1 MHCCFLTHISLLLA
15 SSIGQLLA
23 ILSLFTKE
31 KSSLSMLKSPRDPR
45 EAKLLL
51 RLECGV
57 LMAMFVMQLG
67 VLALTCAVHSCWVR
81 EYEGIEAEREKTARR
96 RSRRIVRVQEESMAN
111 VAKISD
117 SKAKELDEKMK
128 TKYGQWVAE
137 FKATNTQASIFDR
150 KKSSE
155 LSHWDKLYS
164 VAKAKKQ
171 KLNPRHGDTGPG
183 TPEQVAESI
192 TRPST
197 SRCSVPS
204 NHTAAAWRV
213 VMDVNKG
220 KKNNAMMICHWMLSG
235 KQNLGVEA
243 PMSTFAIHRPDFLR
257 TSCNGARN
265 HHNFGR
271 TPPSSTI
278 LNYVHVIDKD
288 IQINRIRNV
297 KCSQTRKKEELSL
310 ETREKSVSQFE
321 EATPTNL
328 KFDRLQLQDQ
338 DYVQENK
345 VEFGDFV
352 AREAVLDEEYWTA
365 AWLRAE
371 THWENRNDRYV
382 DNYKRKFA
390 EQEFNAIKRQCKGQ
404 FGQKCSCI
412 VAVKKEESNV
422 KHTVLKSVVGTL
434 DFNIR
439 HLLTGE
445 TFPGERVKAPI
456 FCRTDRQAPRKYGYV
471 ANLCVAKSARRQ
483 GIASNMLNL
492 AILSAKSNGAEQVF
506 VHVLRSNLVAQEL
519 YEKMGFEVVEM
530 ASPQLSKEKTYL
542 LCFRV

>member
-1 MHCCFLTHISLLLA
+1 MPPTSMGWALLMVSAISLISSFVGFYSQLMHCCFLTHVSLLLA

-31 KSSLSMLKSPRDPR
+31 KSSLSMLKSPRDAR
-45 EAKLLL
+45 EAKLLV

-81 EYEGIEAEREKTARR
+81 EYEGIEAEMEKTARR
-96 RSRRIVRVQEESMAN
+96 RSRRIARVQEESMAN

-128 TKYGQWVAE
+128 TKYGQWAKYVVE
-137 FKATNTQASIFDR
+137 NKFK
-150 KKSSE
+150 
-155 LSHWDKLYS
+155 
-164 VAKAKKQ
+164 
-171 KLNPRHGDTGPG
+171 
-183 TPEQVAESI
+183 
-192 TRPST
+192 RPSVTNGSLGSLEDIILTTTGHGHT
-197 SRCSVPS
+197 SPGHTGVDSGADHVSVNYKAGYFS
-204 NHTAAAWRV
+204 AAYDEGGGLQAGYG
-213 VMDVNKG
+213 NKG
-220 KKNNAMMICHWMLSG
+220 KKNKTPLDVIRIGGRHAWQS

-271 TPPSSTI
+271 TPPSSTMI
-278 LNYVHVIDKD
+278 T
-288 IQINRIRNV
+288 NV
-297 KCSQTRKKEELSL
+297 KFSQTRKKEEPSL
-310 ETREKSVSQFE
+310 ETREKSVSHFE
-321 EATPTNL
+321 DSTPTNL
-328 KFDRLQLQDQ
+328 KFDRLQLPDQ
-338 DYVQENK
+338 DYVQDDK

-390 EQEFNAIKRQCKGQ
+390 KQEFNAIKRQCKGR
-404 FGQKCSCI
+404 FGQKCLCI
-412 VAVKKEESNV
+412 IAVKKEESNM

-445 TFPGERVKAPI
+445 IFPGV
-456 FCRTDRQAPRKYGYV
+456 T
-471 ANLCVAKSARRQ
+471 
-483 GIASNMLNL
+483 
-492 AILSAKSNGAEQVF
+492 
-506 VHVLRSNLVAQEL
+506 
-519 YEKMGFEVVEM
+519 
-530 ASPQLSKEKTYL
+530 
-542 LCFRV
+542 

>member
-1 MHCCFLTHISLLLA
+1 MASSKLRSSCSFPNMLLSFFNFLICILSAASLAPVIFLKMPPTSMGWALLMVSSISLISSFVGFYSQLMHCCFLTHISLLLA

-45 EAKLLL
+45 EAKLLV

-96 RSRRIVRVQEESMAN
+96 RSRRIARVQEESMAN
-111 VAKISD
+111 VAQISD

-128 TKYGQWVAE
+128 TKYGQWLG
-137 FKATNTQASIFDR
+137 AT
-150 KKSSE
+150 E
-155 LSHWDKLYS
+155 
-164 VAKAKKQ
+164 VKAKQVTENKFKRPGGASGSLASLEDIILTTTGRGDISPRQ
-171 KLNPRHGDTGPG
+171 TEVVKSLNSVHG
-183 TPEQVAESI
+183 
-192 TRPST
+192 
-197 SRCSVPS
+197 
-204 NHTAAAWRV
+204 
-213 VMDVNKG
+213 
-220 KKNNAMMICHWMLSG
+220 
-235 KQNLGVEA
+235 
-243 PMSTFAIHRPDFLR
+243 
-257 TSCNGARN
+257 
-265 HHNFGR
+265 
-271 TPPSSTI
+271 
-278 LNYVHVIDKD
+278 IDKD
-288 IQINRIRNV
+288 IQISRKTNV

-310 ETREKSVSQFE
+310 ETREKSVSHFE

-328 KFDRLQLQDQ
+328 KFDRLQLPDQ
-338 DYVQENK
+338 NYVQENK

-422 KHTVLKSVVGTL
+422 KRTVLKSVVGTL

-439 HLLTGE
+439 YLLTGE

-506 VHVLRSNLVAQEL
+506 VHVYRSNVAAQEL
-519 YEKMGFEVVEM
+519 YEKMGFEVVQM
-530 ASPQLSKEKTYL
+530 ASQQQSKEKTYL
-542 LCFRV
+542 LCFGV